1 MKVSIQNSTLLDNR
15 EVLLFRLKNSC
26 GAYIEITNYG
36 ATLVSAVI
44 PDYQGELQNR
54 ILGYKNLE
62 AYFADEYYIGTTI
75 GRIANRISNAKLTVN
90 GEIYHL
96 EKNDGKNS
104 NHGGFSGLNKKIFDY
119 EVSEDKVVFSTVSQ
133 DGEGGYP
140 GNLDVR
146 VSYSFTDDN
155 EVIIDYEVKSDKLT
169 PVSLTNHTYFNL
181 SGKQSNAT
189 SHFLK
194 VFAEE
199 RLEFDE
205 NFIPTGKILPLNL
218 NGSLNDGF
226 DFRKFQQISNNM
238 LLKNEKNIKGFNT
251 YFITKE
257 SPTSDLKKTAEL
269 KEESSGILLEVKTT
283 MPGVQFYTGDYLGDE
298 FLPFQGVCLEAQYF
312 TDFVNRRNFIGS
324 FIEKGRIWKE
334 QIIYHFKN
342 C

>member
-62 AYFADEYYIGTTI
+62 AYFADEYYVGTTI

-146 VSYSFTDDN
+146 VSYSLQT
-155 EVIIDYEVKSDKLT
+155 IMK
-169 PVSLTNHTYFNL
+169 
-181 SGKQSNAT
+181 
-189 SHFLK
+189 
-194 VFAEE
+194 
-199 RLEFDE
+199 
-205 NFIPTGKILPLNL
+205 
-218 NGSLNDGF
+218 
-226 DFRKFQQISNNM
+226 
-238 LLKNEKNIKGFNT
+238 
-251 YFITKE
+251 
-257 SPTSDLKKTAEL
+257 
-269 KEESSGILLEVKTT
+269 
-283 MPGVQFYTGDYLGDE
+283 
-298 FLPFQGVCLEAQYF
+298 
-312 TDFVNRRNFIGS
+312 
-324 FIEKGRIWKE
+324 
-334 QIIYHFKN
+334 
-342 C
+342 